1 MAIAPLKGLQ
11 EVVNN
16 LNKEIAKIEG
26 AGLEGLLEA
35 GMVVRAEAQKKC
47 PVVTGNLKNSA
58 FVNWSGG
65 TMTKVAGAF
74 RDLNKGGGEAE
85 ARTRERAAVIPE
97 SHGRIGKGG
106 VVEIGFSAVY
116 AVAVHENPRSGKT
129 GGVAPRGRTG
139 SKTAGLGDISVPIVY
154 PKGTYATRGEWKF
167 LENALKENV
176 SRIISIITRAARIR
190 KGK

>member
-16 LNKEIAKIEG
+16 LNKEVAKVEG

-85 ARTRERAAVIPE
+85 ARTKERATAIPE
-97 SHGRIGKGG
+97 SHERIGKGG

-129 GGVAPRGRTG
+129 GGKSPTGR
-139 SKTAGLGDISVPIVY
+139 SY
-154 PKGTYATRGEWKF
+154 PPKTYATRGEWKF

-176 SRIISIITRAARIR
+176 SRIISIIIRAATIR